1 MVTWYGQKKLQIGL
15 WPPLRSTMEQTAQ
28 TAWIDWIAGGIALV
42 ILLGG
47 MVMLLSGVGAMNQ
60 KK

>member
-1 MVTWYGQKKLQIGL
+1 M
-15 WPPLRSTMEQTAQ
+15 
-28 TAWIDWIAGGIALV
+28 DWVAGGIAVV

>member
-1 MVTWYGQKKLQIGL
+1 
-15 WPPLRSTMEQTAQ
+15 MEN
-28 TAWIDWIAGGIALV
+28 TAWLDWIAGGLAIA

-47 MVMLLSGVGAMNQ
+47 MVMLLSGVSAMNQ

>member
-1 MVTWYGQKKLQIGL
+1 
-15 WPPLRSTMEQTAQ
+15 MEQTAQ
-28 TAWIDWIAGGIALV
+28 TAWMDWIAGGIALV